1 METVLGFP
9 VNANQPNVLGF
20 PVSQNQFQMLS
31 ENEVQESE
39 FSQEQKLEDPRK
51 TRAQRLQ
58 ISSRV
63 EGQEILQGI
72 DAVQYSSP
80 SVENETT
87 FFHSLSVSAPDIL
100 E

>member
-1 METVLGFP
+1 MKMRSDSRAQNSPSPVHHRPSGGTAMETVLGFP
-9 VNANQPNVLGF
+9 VNANQPNVMGF

-63 EGQEILQGI
+63 EG
-72 DAVQYSSP
+72 
-80 SVENETT
+80 
-87 FFHSLSVSAPDIL
+87 
-100 E
+100 